1 MQAKF
6 LLALF
11 GSFAIASAA
20 ATPNVD
26 AEVTDV
32 VILETSG
39 PVGLPAVEARDVEVR
54 AADITW
60 QASGGC
66 KTDWANR
73 CNAMCRGE
81 ASKKGY
87 KCLQIKSKIWRQS
100 CVFGWSV
107 CDCTCVR

>member
-20 ATPNVD
+20 ATPNPQ
-26 AEVTDV
+26 AEVTDIV
-32 VILETSG
+32 VIETSG
-39 PVGLPAVEARDVEVR
+39 PVGLPEVEARDVEAR
-54 AADITW
+54 AADINW
-60 QASGGC
+60 QATGGC
-66 KTDWANR
+66 KMDWADR

-81 ASKKGY
+81 ASQRKYSCK
-87 KCLQIKSKIWRQS
+87 QIKSKIWRQS